1 MMEFFKAEL
10 LRLRAFAI
18 GLGAAHLLALAFMS
32 RMVDLAQQPL
42 TVHWTAGAVYAL
54 LGLLLGLYQMGNYR
68 KPSAWL
74 NLLHRPLAPWRI
86 AVALMAASLL
96 LLAISVLLPIGIVA
110 LWQQTM
116 TPRVVDLRHW
126 LLALAGLQIA
136 MAGYLAG
143 AYAML
148 AERRYAASGFVFL
161 FLLLV
166 AEATGF
172 GALALQGLVIAWL
185 VVMVLGAFKPDL
197 SAAPAP
203 LLPLLSAAI
212 PLQML
217 VLLLMVMFYQGV
229 EMGWIAQGSHPN
241 NSSTPPRGGHNEVE
255 KMDDRGR
262 MTAAL
267 SDSKHPDAA
276 LLREQI
282 ALSEPEGVAQQ
293 VRRLP
298 QRHELANLAPMEFDD
313 DARGIRWVF
322 SHDDMR
328 LHGYDLRQRK
338 LVGVL
343 GVGPGN
349 TALMA
354 PTLPI
359 GGMPGMADGDEV
371 LLAGGT
377 LYQYVS
383 ASQTIVDRIQLPN
396 GEVILGASP
405 IGESLGLISATAL
418 YFFDGRDLIEHE
430 GRVTPRMHVR
440 IPGAAGDL
448 RNLELMELIDGYLLV
463 ATFSARAHVM
473 DGGTPYQSVVRVH
486 DDGRSEEIAR
496 RVLRHDYPPI
506 YRYQWFWSSPLLS
519 WLKTQS
525 IALFAPPM
533 PQEAITP
540 APIPRGMWI
549 LALTLCLLAGAAA
562 AWRSRVLP
570 MSTRLR
576 ASWIAASLLVGL
588 PAFGA
593 MCLLYRP
600 RDAAAPTP

>member
-10 LRLRAFAI
+10 LRLRAWAI
-18 GLGAAHLLALAFMS
+18 GLGALHLLVLAFMS
-32 RMVDLAQQPL
+32 RMVDLGQQPL
-42 TVHWTAGAVYAL
+42 VVHWTVAAVYAL
-54 LGLLLGLYQMGNYR
+54 LGLLLGLFQMGTYR
-68 KPSAWL
+68 KPNAWL

-86 AVALMAASLL
+86 ALALMAASLL
-96 LLAISVLLPIGIVA
+96 LLAITVALPISMVA
-110 LWQQTM
+110 LWQETM

-203 LLPLLSAAI
+203 LLPLVSAAV

-217 VLLLMVMFYQGV
+217 VLLLMVTFYQGV

-241 NSSTPPRGGHNEVE
+241 NSPTPPRGGHNEVE
-255 KMDDRGR
+255 KMDERGQ

-267 SDSKHPDAA
+267 HGSKHPDAA

-282 ALSEPEGVAQQ
+282 ALSDPEGIAQQ

-313 DARGIRWVF
+313 GMRGIRWVF

-328 LHGYDLRQRK
+328 LHGYDVRQRK
-338 LVGVL
+338 AVGVL
-343 GVGPGN
+343 GVGADNAP
-349 TALMA
+349 LMA
-354 PTLPI
+354 PALPI
-359 GGMPGMADGDEV
+359 GGMPGMAEGDLV

-383 ASQTIVDRIQLPN
+383 ASQRIATRIQLPK

-405 IGESLGLISATAL
+405 VGESLGLISATSL
-418 YFFDGRDLIEHE
+418 YFFDGRDLVESEAI
-430 GRVTPRMHVR
+430 VTPRMRVR
-440 IPGAAGDL
+440 IPGPPGDL
-448 RNLELMELIDGYLLV
+448 RNLQLMELIDGYMLV
-463 ATFSARAHVM
+463 TTFSAKAHLM
-473 DGGTPYQSVVRVH
+473 DGGLPYQSVVRVH
-486 DDGRSEEIAR
+486 DDGRSEEVAR
-496 RVLRHDYPPI
+496 RVLRHDYPAI
-506 YRYQWFWSSPLLS
+506 YRYQWFWSSPLLA
-519 WLKTQS
+519 WLKVRS
-525 IALFAPPM
+525 IALFAPSM
-533 PQEAITP
+533 PQEATVP
-540 APIPRGMWI
+540 APVPRSMWI
-549 LALTLCLLAGAAA
+549 LALTLCVLAGAAA

-570 MSTRLR
+570 LSKRLR
-576 ASWIAASLLVGL
+576 ASWIVASLVVGL
-588 PAFGA
+588 PALGA
-593 MCLLYRP
+593 MWLLYRP
-600 RDAAAPTP
+600 RDAAKPAP